1 MSGFEGRDRTVIRV
15 CMSFLSLLASN
26 SSERS
31 TPQKFFCG
39 STDSMPACCSSGPSC
54 RIHCTR
60 KSAFDDPRRKL
71 MIIPGCKCVR
81 SAPSRAPVGVM
92 SIVCA
97 KCVTLSIETLTGNTI
112 FLRGAVRLFSIGKH
126 SFPLLLFS
134 RTRSISFWP
143 RPTPTVVHQA
153 HFCPP
158 KTGIACP
165 DTSPLASS
173 LLAFVS
179 RVKLGGRNG

>member
-1 MSGFEGRDRTVIRV
+1 MSVFEGRERTVIRV
-15 CMSFLSLLASN
+15 CMSFLSLLVSN

-39 STDSMPACCSSGPSC
+39 SSDSIPACCSSGPSC
-54 RIHCTR
+54 RIHWTR

-71 MIIPGCKCVR
+71 MIIPGSKCVR
-81 SAPSRAPVGVM
+81 TAPSRAPVGVM

-112 FLRGAVRLFSIGKH
+112 FLRGAMRLFSIGRH

-134 RTRSISFWP
+134 STRPISILAASDSNRGSASSFLAP
-143 RPTPTVVHQA
+143 I
-153 HFCPP
+153 
-158 KTGIACP
+158 TGIVCA
-165 DTSPLASS
+165 DTSPWLRHCPP
-173 LLAFVS
+173 LFP
-179 RVKLGGRNG
+179 G

>member
-1 MSGFEGRDRTVIRV
+1 MSVFEGRERTVIRV
-15 CMSFLSLLASN
+15 CMSFLSLLVSN

-39 STDSMPACCSSGPSC
+39 SSDSIPACCSSGPSC
-54 RIHCTR
+54 RIHWTR

-81 SAPSRAPVGVM
+81 TAPSRAPVGVM

-112 FLRGAVRLFSIGKH
+112 FLRGAMRLFSIGRH

-134 RTRSISFWP
+134 STRPILFWP
-143 RPTPTVVHQA
+143 RPTPTVVQQVR
-153 HFCPP
+153 FWPP
-158 KTGIACP
+158 ITCIVCA
-165 DTSPLASS
+165 DTSPWLRHCQPLFPGKAW
-173 LLAFVS
+173 
-179 RVKLGGRNG
+179 GRNE